1 MEEKANINV
10 VFIGHVDHGKSTL
23 VGRTLL
29 ETGRIDKRIIEK
41 YEKMGEKGKTFKFAW
56 VMDKTQQERERGL
69 TIEVTHQD
77 FETKKNKIF
86 IIDAPGHSDFVKN
99 MITGASEADAAIL
112 VVAADDGVMPQT
124 KEHALLARTMGL
136 NQLIVAVNKIDLANY
151 DEKRYIQLEEQV
163 KKLLK
168 LLRWDI
174 EEVPFIP
181 VSAFHGDNV
190 VEKSENLTWYKGPT
204 FLEAL
209 DTLTPETRE
218 LDRPFRMPIDD
229 VFHVTGAGTVVAG
242 VVNCGKISVNDPVL
256 IVPSG
261 LKSEVRTIE
270 QYHQRIQT
278 AQAGNDIGINLRG
291 IAVRD
296 IHKGDVLCCMENPPA
311 NVKEFM
317 ANLTIFGHPTSVYTG
332 YTPTLHVNTD
342 HVACTLTE
350 VVQKTDPHTG
360 GITKNPT
367 EIRNG
372 ETAIVRMKPVRPI
385 IIEESSESARMSRF
399 VIRDMRQTIGAGIC
413 VKIVETG

>member
-29 ETGRIDKRIIEK
+29 ETGRIEKRVIEK

-86 IIDAPGHSDFVKN
+86 IIDAPGHQDFVKN

-112 VVAADDGVMPQT
+112 VVAADDGVMLQT

-136 NQLIVAVNKIDLANY
+136 NQLIVAINKIDLANY
-151 DEKRYIQLEEQV
+151 DKTHYEEVKQQV
-163 KKLLK
+163 TKLLK

-174 EEVPFIP
+174 EKVPFVP
-181 VSAFHGDNV
+181 VSAFNGDNV
-190 VEKSENLTWYKGPT
+190 TEKSEKIRWYTGPT

-209 DTLTPETRE
+209 DLLTPETRE

-242 VVNCGKISVNDPVL
+242 VVSCGKVSAGDPVL

-270 QYHQRIQT
+270 QYHERIQT
-278 AQAGNDIGINLRG
+278 AKAGNDIGINLRG

-296 IHKGDVLCCMENPPA
+296 VHRGDILCHVENPPA
-311 NVKEFM
+311 VVKEFM
-317 ANLTIFGHPTSVYTG
+317 ANLAIFGHPTSVYTG

-342 HVACTLTE
+342 YVACTLME
-350 VVQKTDPHTG
+350 IVQKTDSHTDET
-360 GITKNPT
+360 IKNPT
-367 EIRNG
+367 DIKNG

-385 IIEESSESARMSRF
+385 IIEESKESARMSRF
-399 VIRDMRQTIGAGIC
+399 VIRDMGITIGAGIC
-413 VKIVETG
+413 VKILETG

>member
-1 MEEKANINV
+1 MEEKTNINV

-29 ETGRIDKRIIEK
+29 ETGRIDRRVIDK

-86 IIDAPGHSDFVKN
+86 IIDAPGHRDFVKN

-124 KEHALLARTMGL
+124 KEHALLARTMGI
-136 NQLIVAVNKIDLANY
+136 NQLIIAVNKIDLAAY
-151 DEKRYIQLEEQV
+151 DEKRYQEVKDQV
-163 KKLLK
+163 TKLLK
-168 LLRWDI
+168 LLRWDSEKI
-174 EEVPFIP
+174 PFIP
-181 VSAFHGDNV
+181 VSAFNGDNIT
-190 VEKSENLTWYKGPT
+190 EKSEHLKWYRGPT

-209 DTLTPETRE
+209 DSLTPETRE
-218 LDRPFRMPIDD
+218 IERPFRMPIDD
-229 VFHVTGAGTVVAG
+229 MFHVTGAGTIVAG
-242 VVNCGKISVNDPVL
+242 VISCGKINVGDPVL
-256 IVPSG
+256 LVPSNI
-261 LKSEVRTIE
+261 KSEVRTIE

-291 IAVRD
+291 VAVRD
-296 IHKGDVLCCMENPPA
+296 IHRGDVLCHAENPPA
-311 NVKEFM
+311 IVREFM

-342 HVACTLTE
+342 YVATTLIE
-350 VVQKTDPHTG
+350 LVQKTDSHTG
-360 GITKNPT
+360 EITKNPAD
-367 EIRNG
+367 IKNG

-385 IIEESSESARMSRF
+385 IIEESQESARMSRF
-399 VIRDMRQTIGAGIC
+399 VIRDMGETIGAGVC
-413 VKIVETG
+413 VKILEKG